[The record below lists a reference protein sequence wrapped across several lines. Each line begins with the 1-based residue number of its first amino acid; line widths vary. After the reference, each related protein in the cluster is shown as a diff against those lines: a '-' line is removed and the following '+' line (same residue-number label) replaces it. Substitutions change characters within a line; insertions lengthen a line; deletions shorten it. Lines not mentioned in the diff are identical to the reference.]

1 MRDFIVDDED
11 DDGGFDYQKELHET
25 LKTNFRFD
33 TTKYRG
39 RFLHDE
45 EDDLRNM
52 ESSFDQIE
60 KEEDFSRRQGLQED
74 IEDILREE
82 AEKKRRLAQT
92 RKRPKTAA

>member
-1 MRDFIVDDED
+1 RKRPAFEDSDDEDDEEMRDFIVDDED

-60 KEEDFSRRQGLQED
+60 KEEDFRIRFF
-74 IEDILREE
+74 
-82 AEKKRRLAQT
+82 
-92 RKRPKTAA
+92 